1 MPRIRKKVI
10 DVDPLDPWMTLGAAA
25 RVLKLS
31 RFAVM
36 TRIIKG
42 ELIGQ
47 HLGGQTFVRR
57 DTVEIQA
64 NQQHARAS

>member
-1 MPRIRKKVI
+1 MTRPRKKVI

-47 HLGGQTFVRR
+47 HVGGQTFVRR
-57 DTVEIQA
+57 DSVEVQT
-64 NQQHARAS
+64 QQTARAS